1 MDQARRDR
9 YLAALG
15 IVRYRPRPPPDV
27 LAAPGSE
34 APVVAPAASAA
45 PVPRPALLDP
55 LAPSAQAHPVPPP
68 VAGGAGAAPL
78 SDATSVPA
86 PPAVESEDLLHVRL
100 ACWQPAPD
108 LMVLDALPPGGRPD
122 RGQLTLLA
130 NILRAIGRLE
140 GPLPVVEYIDWP
152 LLPGGDAS
160 MSGARE
166 AVALFL
172 AGRRA
177 AAPFAWLVAM
187 GEPAWRCLSSAAGAG
202 EQIAVGGAQAI
213 LVPGLGEMLAD
224 PGLKAVTWKAIR
236 ALAAAPL

>member
-1 MDQARRDR
+1 MDQAQRDR

-15 IVRYRPRPPPDV
+15 IVRYRPRAKG
-27 LAAPGSE
+27 AAP
-34 APVVAPAASAA
+34 SAA
-45 PVPRPALLDP
+45 PPPAAADADTVSDSARPASPVPDAGPAQPP
-55 LAPSAQAHPVPPP
+55 LAKGRDAVPLS
-68 VAGGAGAAPL
+68 GAA
-78 SDATSVPA
+78 SVPA
-86 PPAVESEDLLHVRL
+86 PPAVEGGDMLHVRL

-213 LVPGLGEMLAD
+213 LVPGLSEMLAD
-224 PGLKAVTWKAIR
+224 PGLKAVTWRAIR
-236 ALAAAPL
+236 ALAAAPP